1 MLTVKKKIIWKR
13 ALLESGL
20 IEKYKYTRG
29 GSSWVRGGQL
39 TESIIDEYNIHEMS
53 LHASNQTKT
62 LLPTSQIYQVVNKR
76 IGRDGVII
84 IICLYNIIVFA
95 SFFLTG

>member
-39 TESIIDEYNIHEMS
+39 TESSRAY
-53 LHASNQTKT
+53 
-62 LLPTSQIYQVVNKR
+62 QIQQ
-76 IGRDGVII
+76 
-84 IICLYNIIVFA
+84 
-95 SFFLTG
+95 

>member
-39 TESIIDEYNIHEMS
+39 TESRTIRNIS
-53 LHASNQTKT
+53 KNGN
-62 LLPTSQIYQVVNKR
+62 PR
-76 IGRDGVII
+76 
-84 IICLYNIIVFA
+84 
-95 SFFLTG
+95 